1 MVINKEIII
10 RLLISLIFIGIA
22 ARVLVPLFLDKLKGK
37 SLGLSK
43 SNDIDY
49 LIKRQKEILKSQTSP
64 SNSKNSNVSSL
75 GSELQQL
82 KNEISWGGS
91 ELSKDLKNKINSLF
105 SYQFSDTKITN
116 FLNMIDRKNFY
127 TYLKSSTNK
136 IEKESIINYLTCL
149 YVLTEIIHEIREKDL
164 SFTIKCAHKIKLIEY
179 ELALAIQLKI
189 LYNMNSNVKEERIFV
204 ESFILHQYS
213 EETLFA
219 SIENIVKKEAM
230 IWQKSVSL
238 FFEELS
244 LYTSYASILVP
255 IERPKH
261 KKDIITALKVFN
273 ADDSTPIEEIKKQYK
288 KYAQLYHPDKI
299 IPKKLPISLE
309 KKAILK
315 FNIIKES
322 FEILSNRIKNE

>member
-1 MVINKEIII
+1 MTINKEIII

-22 ARVLVPLFLDKLKGK
+22 ARVLLPLILDKLKGK

-49 LIKRQKEILKSQTSP
+49 LIKRQKDILKSQATTGNTK
-64 SNSKNSNVSSL
+64 NSKESSL
-75 GSELQQL
+75 EPELQQI

-91 ELSKDLKNKINSLF
+91 ELTKELKNKINSLF

-116 FLNMIDRKNFY
+116 FLNMTDRKNY
-127 TYLKSSTNK
+127 YNYLKSTANK
-136 IEKESIINYLTCL
+136 LEKESIINFLTCL
-149 YVLTEIIHEIREKDL
+149 FILTEIIHEIRDKDL
-164 SFTIKCAHKIKLIEY
+164 SFTTKCAHKIKLLEY

-189 LYNMNSNVKEERIFV
+189 LSNMNSNIKEERIFV
-204 ESFILHQYS
+204 ENFILHQYS
-213 EETLFA
+213 EDTLFSA
-219 SIENIVKKEAM
+219 IENILKKES
-230 IWQKSVSL
+230 INWQKSVSL

-244 LYTSYASILVP
+244 LYTNYASILIP
-255 IERPKH
+255 IERPKN
-261 KKDIITALKVFN
+261 KKDILTALKVFN
-273 ADDSTPIEEIKKQYK
+273 AVENTPIEEIKRQYK

-322 FEILSNRIKNE
+322 FEILSSRIKNE